1 MKTILNKYL
10 NKSISILFGV
20 FILLFWG
27 VLHPEYLNYHEQNQ
41 LFLFSW
47 DYFVQRVVLPGGLA
61 DWIGEFLVQLY
72 YYAWAGALVLAL
84 LFVALQRT
92 ILYQLPDRKTLVP
105 QLTSLFPVA
114 LLLWHMGDKEV
125 LLSYTVSLLLATGVA
140 GLMKGCRTWKYDI
153 LLLPVIFWFAGPLA
167 WVYIVLRAFSANKW
181 KVYILLAAYLLSLQY
196 ACIYILPQIP
206 VGEVMLGI
214 NYYRVPCV
222 WHLLQ
227 FVIPVVIAVLPFVF
241 RIKRKNIALPVIAL
255 AVVAL
260 GFVDDAKHYDKD
272 MCETLK
278 LDMLVRQERWDD
290 VIQRAED
297 YQVKNAVSSC
307 YVNLSLAMR
316 RQLAERMF
324 SFYQSGESA
333 LILPSVRDNIS
344 NIGSAEAFFR
354 LGMVNSCLRYFSD
367 LQESILNR
375 RKSGRF
381 TQRIAECHIVNGK
394 YAVAQKQIDLLKQ
407 TLFYRSWALEA
418 EKYLGKEAM
427 INAHA
432 EWGRMRRFHF
442 KQEYLFSYPDI
453 EKMIGQLFAD
463 NTANKMAL
471 DYFMGGMLLKGDMQ
485 GFMNYLRFVESYGG
499 YTVMPMGYQD
509 AITYIKSQGE
519 AYGTAYGNYAQR
531 MMAANQNQ

>member
-20 FILLFWG
+20 FIFLFWG

-61 DWIGEFLVQLY
+61 DWIGEFLVQFY

-84 LFVALQRT
+84 LFVVLQRT

-140 GLMKGCRTWKYDI
+140 GLMKGCRKWVLDI
-153 LLLPVIFWFAGPLA
+153 LILPVIFWLAGPLA
-167 WVYIVLRAFSANKW
+167 WVYIVLRAFSASKW
-181 KVYILLAAYLLSLQY
+181 KVYPALAAYLLSLQY

-227 FVIPVVIAVLPFVF
+227 FVIPIVVMILPYALK
-241 RIKRKNIALPVIAL
+241 IKKNVVVVACVIVC
-255 AVVAL
+255 AVVA
-260 GFVDDAKHYDKD
+260 GFFDDAKHYDKD

-278 LDMLVRQERWDD
+278 LDMLVRQSRWDD
-290 VIQRAED
+290 VIKRAED
-297 YQVKNAVSSC
+297 YQVKNAVNSS
-307 YVNLSLAMR
+307 YVNLALAMR

-324 SFYQSGESA
+324 SFYQSGESS
-333 LILPSVRDNIS
+333 LILPAIRDNIS
-344 NIGSAEAFFR
+344 NISSAEAFYQ
-354 LGMVNSCLRYFSD
+354 LGMVNSCLRYFAD

-381 TQRIAECHIVNGK
+381 TQRIAECYIVNGK
-394 YAVAQKQIDLLKQ
+394 YAVAQKHIDLLKQ
-407 TLFYRSWALEA
+407 TLFYRSWALDAESYLRNEA
-418 EKYLGKEAM
+418 K
-427 INAHA
+427 INGHP
-432 EWGRMRRFHF
+432 EWGRMCRFHF
-442 KQEYLFSYPDI
+442 KQDYLFSYPDI

-471 DYFMGGMLLKGDMQ
+471 DYFMGGMLLKGDMA
-485 GFMNYLRFVESYGG
+485 GFMNYMRFVESYGG
-499 YTVMPMGYQD
+499 YAVMPMGYQD
-509 AITYIKSQGE
+509 AVTYIKSQGQ
-519 AYGTAYGNYAQR
+519 ASGTAYGNYAQR
-531 MMAANQNQ
+531 MMSASKNQ

>member
-20 FILLFWG
+20 FIFLFWG

-47 DYFVQRVVLPGGLA
+47 DYFAQRVVLPGGLA
-61 DWIGEFLVQLY
+61 DWIGEFLVQFY

-92 ILYQLPDRKTLVP
+92 ILYQLLDRKTLVS
-105 QLTSLFPVA
+105 QVASLFPVA

-140 GLMKGCRTWKYDI
+140 GLMKGCRKWVLDI
-153 LLLPVIFWFAGPLA
+153 LILPVMYWLAGPLA
-167 WVYIVLRAFSANKW
+167 WVYIVLRAFSTSKW

-255 AVVAL
+255 AAVAL

-297 YQVKNAVSSC
+297 YQVKNAVGSC

-432 EWGRMRRFHF
+432 E
-442 KQEYLFSYPDI
+442 
-453 EKMIGQLFAD
+453 
-463 NTANKMAL
+463 
-471 DYFMGGMLLKGDMQ
+471 
-485 GFMNYLRFVESYGG
+485 
-499 YTVMPMGYQD
+499 
-509 AITYIKSQGE
+509 
-519 AYGTAYGNYAQR
+519 
-531 MMAANQNQ
+531 

>member
-20 FILLFWG
+20 FIFLFWG
-27 VLHPEYLNYHEQNQ
+27 VLHPEYLNYQEQNQ
-41 LFLFSW
+41 LFLFSG
-47 DYFVQRVVLPGGLA
+47 DYFVQRIILPGGLA
-61 DWIGEFLVQLY
+61 DWISEFLVQFY

-105 QLTSLFPVA
+105 QLASLLSVA

-125 LLSYTVSLLLATGVA
+125 LLSYTVSLLLVTGVA
-140 GLMKGCRTWKYDI
+140 ALMKKSRKWVLDI
-153 LLLPVIFWFAGPLA
+153 LILPVMYWLAGPLT
-167 WVYIVLRAFSANKW
+167 WVYLAFRVLIVNNW
-181 KVYILLAAYLLSLQY
+181 KVSLVFSIVFYMGQRILTDF
-196 ACIYILPQIP
+196 LPQIP
-206 VGEVMLGI
+206 ENEIMLGI
-214 NYYRVPCV
+214 NYYRVPGV
-222 WHLLQ
+222 WHLLM
-227 FVIPVVIAVLPFVF
+227 FVIPVVVATLPFAF

-255 AVVAL
+255 VAVAL

-297 YQVKNAVSSC
+297 YQVKNAVNSC

-394 YAVAQKQIDLLKQ
+394 YAVAQKQLDLLKQ